1 MTPAQEA
8 LAALIRSQ
16 SGLVVG
22 ADKLYLLE
30 TRLAPLLKRHGIAGF
45 DALAD
50 RLRGAPALGPA
61 AELAR
66 EVVAAMTTNETLF
79 FRDSKPFAH
88 LRERGLRQ
96 LHDTRP
102 AGQPLR
108 FWSAA
113 ASTGQEAYSL
123 AMTAL
128 ESGVTLGTRPVRILG
143 TDIAREPLIRA
154 RDGTYTQFEV
164 QRGMPMGML
173 VKYFSKEGS
182 GWRVTERVRAL
193 VEFREWN
200 LLSDPAP
207 LGKFDV
213 IFCRNVLIYFDLPTK
228 TRVLDGIARVLAPD
242 GLLYLGGAE
251 TTLGVTTQFVPVAGE
266 RGVYARTSVSTAQR
280 AA

>member
-8 LAALIRSQ
+8 LAALVQSQ
-16 SGLVVG
+16 SGQTVG

-30 TRLAPLLKRHGIAGF
+30 TRLAPVLKRHGLASF
-45 DALAD
+45 DALAN
-50 RLRGAPALGPA
+50 RLRGAPASGPT

-66 EVVAAMTTNETLF
+66 EVVEAMTTNETLF
-79 FRDSKPFAH
+79 FRDGKPFAH

-96 LHDTRP
+96 LHEARP
-102 AGQPLR
+102 TGQPLR

-128 ESGVTLGTRPVRILG
+128 ESVGTLGTRPVRIVG
-143 TDIAREPLIRA
+143 TDIAREPLARA
-154 RDGTYTQFEV
+154 REGTYTQFEV

-173 VKYFSKEGS
+173 VKYCSKEGLC
-182 GWRVTERVRAL
+182 WRVTQQARAL

-207 LGKFDV
+207 LGRFDV
-213 IFCRNVLIYFDLPTK
+213 IFCRNVLIYFDLSTK
-228 TRVLDGIARVLAPD
+228 TRVLDGLARVLAPD

-251 TTLGVTTQFVPVAGE
+251 TTLGVTTQFVPMPGE
-266 RGVYARTSVSTAQR
+266 RGVYTRAGSGAVQR